1 MGNVPP
7 AQFSIPA
14 MGVSTRSSP
23 IEGYVVA
30 EERGIVFGTSEKFHN
45 QNAQTAVPM
54 LQQAISMIQAECTRL
69 GGNTVLGMHAEI
81 KDIAN
86 QGHMYQCYGTACIVR
101 PRQ

>member
-30 EERGIVFGTSEKFHN
+30 EERGIVFGTSQVFRN

-54 LQQAISMIQAECTRL
+54 LQAAIQMMQAECNRL
-69 GGNTVLGMHAEI
+69 GGNAVLGMHAEV
-81 KDIAN
+81 KDVG
-86 QGHMYQCYGTACIVR
+86 QQTHMYQCYGTACVVR